1 MNDCNDKKQEKI
13 MATQFASTLFALSL
27 SVILPTAFLL
37 ADQPESS
44 PPPEPSQQLKEYKS
58 RLEIGGDYTHVN
70 LKPHGNPGF
79 RGNLG
84 GAQGIYEYRPAN
96 RFYGAALVSWKEG
109 DTHGSEGKR
118 WLIFVDGQERM
129 GYTFGFKQD
138 HWLLTLYSG
147 LGIRHVGQKFKPKDS
162 SSIRFNYNEFYFP
175 LGFITNYSF
184 GSWFT
189 LGACFA
195 WMPQAFP
202 TVTIHPISGVR
213 WKITNTLNN
222 YHVDVPFDFSLTKN
236 RRLHLIL
243 KPFYEYWTDGHTTA
257 KTTTGIPLG
266 LPGNTYNYWGVDLNL
281 GYCF

>member
-1 MNDCNDKKQEKI
+1 
-13 MATQFASTLFALSL
+13 MASQFSSSIFALL
-27 SVILPTAFLL
+27 RSVILPAASLL
-37 ADQPESS
+37 SNELHGALWQKT
-44 PPPEPSQQLKEYKS
+44 PPPPSSNQPPQAKEYRS
-58 RLEIGGDYTHVN
+58 RLEIGADYTHVN

-109 DTHGSEGKR
+109 DTHGAAGKR

-138 HWLLTLYSG
+138 RWLLTLYSG
-147 LGIRHVGQKFKPKDS
+147 LGIRHVGQKLKPKDS
-162 SSIRFNYNEFYFP
+162 SSIWFNYNEFYFP

-184 GSWFT
+184 GSWFA
-189 LGACFA
+189 LGIGFA

-202 TVTIHPISGVR
+202 TVTIRPIDGAR
-213 WKITNTLNN
+213 WKLTNTLNN
-222 YHVDVPFDFSLTKN
+222 YHVEIPFDFTLTKN
-236 RRLHLIL
+236 KRLHLVL
-243 KPFYEYWTDGHTTA
+243 KPFYEYWNDGHTTA
-257 KTTTGIPLG
+257 KTTTGVPLG
-266 LPGNTYNYWGVDLNL
+266 LPGNTYNYCGADLNL